1 MSDTRSSSDAVRG
14 EHDQPAGRLS
24 RQQMTAVTVHPLSA
38 DFVAEV
44 GDVDLSRPLA
54 PADLEAIKQAFWKY
68 AVLVFP
74 DQSLSDDQHLAFA
87 ERFGPLEMS
96 IGVYRTDVTLRARP
110 ELSDISNLTA
120 DGDIWSQDSR
130 IRRYKAGNRLW
141 HTDSSFKFVP
151 ARASLLHARA
161 IPPVG
166 GHTQFA
172 DARAAYDALS
182 ERTKRRIQDLVAE
195 HSIFHSRARIGFD
208 DWVEAE
214 RENLEKV
221 PQVLVRNIVESGRR
235 SLYVAAHA
243 GRIFGMPENAGRA
256 LIDELL
262 AHVTERQFVH
272 THRWRV
278 GDLVM
283 WDDRCTLHRG
293 TLYDDL
299 RWPRDMFRATV
310 SDEINTCEREGV
322 ELPEEY
328 RMRAHSQ
335 STG

>member
-1 MSDTRSSSDAVRG
+1 M
-14 EHDQPAGRLS
+14 P
-24 RQQMTAVTVHPLSA
+24 VTINPLSES
-38 DFVAEV
+38 FVAEV
-44 GDVDLSRPLA
+44 GDVDLSQPLA
-54 PADLEAIKQAFWKY
+54 DADLGAIKQAFWHY

-74 DQSLSDDQHLAFA
+74 EQHLSDDQHLAFA
-87 ERFGPLEMS
+87 KHFGPLEMS
-96 IGVYRTDVTLRARP
+96 IGVYRTDVTARARP

-120 DGDIWSQDSR
+120 DGGIWPEDSR
-130 IRRYKAGNRLW
+130 IRRYKTGNRLW

-172 DARAAYDALS
+172 DARAAYDELAQETRS
-182 ERTKRRIQDLVAE
+182 RIQGLVAE
-195 HSIFHSRARIGFD
+195 HSIFYSRARIGFD

-214 RENLEKV
+214 RENLEAV
-221 PQVLVRNIVESGRR
+221 PQVLVRSIEESGRR
-235 SLYVAAHA
+235 TLYVAAHA
-243 GRIFGMPENAGRA
+243 GRIFGMNEDAGRA

-262 AHVTERQFVH
+262 AHATQRRFVH

-293 TLYDDL
+293 TVYDDL
-299 RWPRDMFRATV
+299 RWRRDMFRATV
-310 SDEINTCEREGV
+310 SDEMNTCERERV
-322 ELPEEY
+322 DVPEEY
-328 RMRAHSQ
+328 RTKLRTESIR
-335 STG
+335 

>member
-1 MSDTRSSSDAVRG
+1 MGITI
-14 EHDQPAGRLS
+14 
-24 RQQMTAVTVHPLSA
+24 HPLST

-44 GDVDLSRPLA
+44 GDVDLSRRLA
-54 PADLEAIKQAFWKY
+54 GPDLDAIKQAFWKY
-68 AVLVFP
+68 AVLIFP
-74 DQSLSDDQHLAFA
+74 DQTLSDDQHLAFA
-87 ERFGPLEMS
+87 RHFGPLETS
-96 IGVYRTDVTLRARP
+96 IGVYRTDVTPRARL

-120 DGDIWSQDSR
+120 DGGIWAEDSR

-141 HTDSSFKFVP
+141 HTDSSFKFAP

-166 GHTQFA
+166 GHTEFA

-182 ERTKRRIQDLVAE
+182 PEMKARIRGLVAE
-195 HSIFHSRARIGFD
+195 HSIFYSRARIGFD

-214 RENLEKV
+214 LENLERV
-221 PQVLVRNIVESGRR
+221 PQVLVRHIDESGRR
-235 SLYVAAHA
+235 SLYLASHA
-243 GRIFGMPENAGRA
+243 GRIFGMSVQEGRA

-262 AHVTERQFVH
+262 AHATQRFFVH
-272 THRWRV
+272 SHRWRV

-293 TLYDDL
+293 TVYDDL
-299 RWPRDMFRATV
+299 RWRRDMFRATV

-322 ELPEEY
+322 DLPEEHRNY
-328 RMRAHSQ
+328 PRAESAR
-335 STG
+335 

>member
-1 MSDTRSSSDAVRG
+1 M
-14 EHDQPAGRLS
+14 P
-24 RQQMTAVTVHPLSA
+24 VTINPLSES
-38 DFVAEV
+38 FVAEV
-44 GDVDLSRPLA
+44 GDVDLSQPLA
-54 PADLEAIKQAFWKY
+54 DADLDVIKQAFWHY

-74 DQSLSDDQHLAFA
+74 EQHLSDDQHLAFA
-87 ERFGPLEMS
+87 KHFGPLETS
-96 IGVYRTDVTLRARP
+96 IGVYRTDVTARARP

-120 DGDIWSQDSR
+120 DGGIWPEDSR
-130 IRRYKAGNRLW
+130 IRRYKTGNRLW

-172 DARAAYDALS
+172 DARAAYDELAQETRS
-182 ERTKRRIQDLVAE
+182 RIQGLVAE
-195 HSIFHSRARIGFD
+195 HSIFYSRARIGFD

-214 RENLEKV
+214 RENLEAV
-221 PQVLVRNIVESGRR
+221 PQVLVRSIEESGRR
-235 SLYVAAHA
+235 TLYVAAHA
-243 GRIFGMPENAGRA
+243 GRIFGMNEDAGRA

-262 AHVTERQFVH
+262 AHATQRRFVH

-293 TLYDDL
+293 TVYDDL
-299 RWPRDMFRATV
+299 RWRRDMFRATV
-310 SDEINTCEREGV
+310 SDEMNTCERERV
-322 ELPEEY
+322 DVPEEY
-328 RMRAHSQ
+328 RTKLRTESIR
-335 STG
+335 

>member
-1 MSDTRSSSDAVRG
+1 MSLESGQSSPER
-14 EHDQPAGRLS
+14 
-24 RQQMTAVTVHPLSA
+24 MTAITVNPLHA

-54 PADLEAIKQAFWKY
+54 PGDLDAIKQAFWQY

-74 DQSLSDDQHLAFA
+74 EQTLSDDQHLAFA
-87 ERFGPLEMS
+87 AHFGPLEMS

-110 ELSDISNLTA
+110 ELSDISNLTT
-120 DGDIWSQDSR
+120 DGGIWPRDSR

-161 IPPVG
+161 IAPIG

-172 DARAAYDALS
+172 DARAAYDALP
-182 ERTKRRIQDLVAE
+182 ERTKSRIQGLVAE

-214 RENLEKV
+214 RENLETV
-221 PQVLVRNIVESGRR
+221 PQVLVRRIVESGRR

-243 GRIFGMPENAGRA
+243 GRIFGMPEKAGRA

-262 AHVTERQFVH
+262 AHATERRFVH

-293 TLYDDL
+293 TVYDDL
-299 RWPRDMFRATV
+299 RWRRDMFRATV

-322 ELPEEY
+322 KLPEEY
-328 RMRAHSQ
+328 RTSSRP
-335 STG
+335 

>member
-1 MSDTRSSSDAVRG
+1 
-14 EHDQPAGRLS
+14 
-24 RQQMTAVTVHPLSA
+24 MTAVTLHPMGE

-44 GDVDLSRPLA
+44 GDVDLSHPLA
-54 PADLEAIKQAFWKY
+54 AADLDGIKQAFAKY

-74 DQSLSDDQHLAFA
+74 DQVLSHDQHLAFA
-87 ERFGPLEMS
+87 EHFGPLETS
-96 IGVYRTDVTLRARP
+96 IGVYRTDVAPRARP

-120 DGDIWSQDSR
+120 DGQLWSRDSR

-151 ARASLLHARA
+151 ARASLLYARA

-172 DARAAYDALS
+172 DCRAAYDALPAA
-182 ERTKRRIQDLVAE
+182 TKTRIRQLVAE
-195 HSIFHSRARIGFD
+195 HSVFHSRARIGFA

-214 RENLEKV
+214 RDNLESV
-221 PQVLVRNIVESGRR
+221 PQVLCRR
-235 SLYVAAHA
+235 VAGSDRYSLYVASHA
-243 GRIFGMPENAGRA
+243 GRIFGMDEKAGRA

-262 AHVTERQFVH
+262 AHATQPRFVH

-293 TLYDDL
+293 TEYDDL
-299 RWPRDMFRATV
+299 RWRRDMFRATV
-310 SDEINTCEREGV
+310 SDEINTCVREGV
-322 ELPEEY
+322 DLPEDY
-328 RMRAHSQ
+328 RREARAE
-335 STG
+335 TAR

>member
-1 MSDTRSSSDAVRG
+1 MILATCRDR
-14 EHDQPAGRLS
+14 
-24 RQQMTAVTVHPLSA
+24 MTAITIYPLSA

-44 GDVDLSRPLA
+44 GDIDLSRPLA
-54 PADLEAIKQAFWKY
+54 AADVEFIKQAFWKY
-68 AVLVFP
+68 AVLIFP
-74 DQSLSDDQHLAFA
+74 GQSLSDGQHLAFA
-87 ERFGPLEMS
+87 EHFGPLEMS

-120 DGDIWSQDSR
+120 DGDVWPRGSR

-151 ARASLLHARA
+151 ARASLLYARA
-161 IPPVG
+161 IPPIG

-182 ERTKRRIQDLVAE
+182 PETKTRIQGLVAE
-195 HSIFHSRARIGFD
+195 HSIFHSRARIAFA

-214 RENLEKV
+214 RENLETV
-221 PQVLVRNIVESGRR
+221 PQVLTRSVADSGRR
-235 SLYVAAHA
+235 SLYVASHA
-243 GRIFGMPENAGRA
+243 GRIYGMPEEPGRA

-262 AHVTERQFVH
+262 AQATRRQFVH

-283 WDDRCTLHRG
+283 WDNRCTLHRG
-293 TLYDDL
+293 TEYDDL
-299 RWPRDMFRATV
+299 RWQRDMFRATV
-310 SDEINTCEREGV
+310 SDEINTCVREGID
-322 ELPEEY
+322 LPGEY
-328 RMRAHSQ
+328 QRKMNAESAR
-335 STG
+335 

>member
-1 MSDTRSSSDAVRG
+1 MAS
-14 EHDQPAGRLS
+14 
-24 RQQMTAVTVHPLSA
+24 VTVHPLGT

-44 GDVDLSRPLA
+44 ADVDLSRPLSG
-54 PADLEAIKQAFWKY
+54 ADLDAIKRAFWKY

-87 ERFGPLEMS
+87 EHFGPLETS
-96 IGVYRTDVTLRARP
+96 IGVYRTDVTPRARS

-120 DGDIWSQDSR
+120 DGDIWAEDSR

-161 IPPVG
+161 IPPIG

-182 ERTKRRIQDLVAE
+182 AQTKTRIQGLVAE

-208 DWVEAE
+208 EWVEAE
-214 RENLEKV
+214 RENLETV
-221 PQVLVRNIVESGRR
+221 PQVLTRCIDESGRR
-235 SLYVAAHA
+235 SLYVASHA
-243 GRIFGMPENAGRA
+243 GRIFGMSEDAGRA
-256 LIDELL
+256 LVDQLL
-262 AHVTERQFVH
+262 AHTTQRQFVH

-293 TLYDDL
+293 TVYDDL
-299 RWPRDMFRATV
+299 RWRRDMFRATV

-322 ELPEEY
+322 ELPQEY
-328 RMRAHSQ
+328 RTKVRSESAR
-335 STG
+335 

>member
-1 MSDTRSSSDAVRG
+1 MS
-14 EHDQPAGRLS
+14 GR
-24 RQQMTAVTVHPLSA
+24 RMTAITIHPFSA

-44 GDVDLSRPLA
+44 GDTDLSRPLS
-54 PADLEAIKQAFWKY
+54 PAELDTIKQAFATY
-68 AVLVFP
+68 AVLIFP
-74 DQSLSDDQHLAFA
+74 DQTLSDDQHLAFA
-87 ERFGPLEMS
+87 EHFGPLEIS
-96 IGVYRTDVTLRARP
+96 IGVYRTDVAMRARP
-110 ELSDISNLTA
+110 ELSDISNLTTEGSVWPEA
-120 DGDIWSQDSR
+120 SR

-151 ARASLLHARA
+151 ARASLLYARS

-172 DARAAYDALS
+172 DCRAAYDALS
-182 ERTKRRIQDLVAE
+182 MDTRTRIQGLVAE
-195 HSIFHSRARIGFD
+195 HSIFHSRARIGFS

-214 RENLEKV
+214 RENLASV
-221 PQVLVRNIVESGRR
+221 PQAMVRHVADSDRR
-235 SLYVAAHA
+235 SLYVASHA
-243 GRIFGMPENAGRA
+243 GRVFGMPQDAGRA

-262 AHVTERQFVH
+262 AHTTQRQFVH

-293 TLYDDL
+293 TEYDDL
-299 RWPRDMFRATV
+299 RWRRDMMRATV
-310 SDEINTCEREGV
+310 SDEINTCVREGIP
-322 ELPEEY
+322 LPHEY
-328 RMRAHSQ
+328 QQKAGAE